1 MNKNIEVRNLSVAY
15 NNSNVLKDISF
26 NINEGDYIGIVGPNG
41 AGKSTLIKALLNL
54 VKESS
59 GEIVYHID
67 KKFLGYLPQITETS
81 HKMFPASVFEVISTG
96 LLLKKSFPKLI
107 TKEDKKKVEES
118 LRLLNIEELKNKK
131 IGDLSGGQ
139 QQRVL
144 LARALVSNPKLLIL
158 DEPTSALDPKI
169 RNEFYELLKELNET
183 LKVTIVLISHD
194 IGTIG
199 KYASRLIYL
208 DKTLVFDGTFDEFCH
223 STDMTEYF
231 GYFSQHQICW
241 RH

>member
-1 MNKNIEVRNLSVAY
+1 MLEVKNVSKKYNKKEVLSDVSINIKKGEIHGLIGE
-15 NNSNVLKDISF
+15 NS
-26 NINEGDYIGIVGPNG
+26 
-41 AGKSTLIKALLNL
+41 AGKTTLIKCL
-54 VKESS
+54 VGIYKPDNGDILFEGESVYENSKAKERIGYVADYNEYINIYSINK
-59 GEIVYHID
+59 IV
-67 KKFLGYLPQITETS
+67 
-81 HKMFPASVFEVISTG
+81 KMFRNFYPNFSIERFDELNEI
-96 LLLKKSFPKLI
+96 FKLN
-107 TKEDKKKVEES
+107 KKVTIS
-118 LRLLNIEELKNKK
+118 NLSKGQKMRLAFM
-131 IGDLSGGQ
+131 LSI
-139 QQRVL
+139 
-144 LARALVSNPKLLIL
+144 AITPDYLIL